1 VKILVDS
8 CVWSLA
14 LRRKKSAAAMKP
26 EETRLV
32 SVLVEGIRDGRVV
45 LVGPVRQEI
54 LSGVKHTEQFD
65 KLRESLEPFPDA
77 PIASSDYVHAA
88 RLDNLCRAN
97 GVKCGEVDMLLCAV
111 AEGNGWTILT
121 NDSGLIRCIEVIER
135 DITGREP
142 ARRGRLLLEVI

>member
-1 VKILVDS
+1 MKMLVDS

-14 LRRKKSAAAMKP
+14 LRRRKSAAAMNA

-54 LSGVKHTEQFD
+54 LSGVKHTEQFN
-65 KLRESLEPFPDA
+65 KLRESLESFPDA
-77 PIASSDYVHAA
+77 LIASSDYVHAA

-97 GVKCGEVDMLLCAV
+97 GVQCGEVDMLLCAV
-111 AEGNGWTILT
+111 AERNGWTILT
-121 NDSGLIRCIEVIER
+121 NDLGLIRCIGVIER
-135 DITGREP
+135 DMSWREP
-142 ARRGRLLLEVI
+142 ARRGRALLEVV